1 MKITAKGEIDP
12 QKKLSNA
19 EFIALLLKQR
29 GITDTNAFLHPVSPL
44 TLTLRDF
51 GYDQEINKSVELLK
65 KARHEGNY
73 VVVYTDYDADGITGG
88 SIVWETLHL
97 LGFKVMPYVPHR
109 KHEGYG
115 FSIKG
120 IDKVKH
126 DFNPALII
134 SVDHG
139 ITAVDQIAYAKS
151 IGIPVIVTDHH
162 HKQDRI
168 PEAAEAIFHIPLL
181 SGSGVGYF
189 FAKEMWSAFRKIDG
203 FIPKKNDAVLEKHF
217 NSDYLSLASI
227 GTIADL
233 VPLVGPSR
241 SVVKYGLDAFPVVTR
256 AGIKHICREAQITDK
271 TITPYEIGFVIA
283 PRINAV
289 GRLEHALD
297 ALRLLCTTS
306 DQKAFELS
314 SKVGKMNTDRQELVK
329 TSVAQARE
337 MVEKMKEKGDLPP
350 IIILHSSHWHEG
362 IIGLIASNLLE
373 AYYRPIIIM
382 TEGDGLM
389 KGSARSIASFHI
401 THFFEELR
409 EYFMNFGG
417 HAGAA
422 GFSLAREKL
431 ETFLEKAVEVARS
444 KITPTDLEREMHV
457 DLSIPVSHVSLSLA
471 KAIESLSPFGI
482 GNPQPS
488 FVSEVELVSASIM
501 GKNQNH
507 LKLTVKD
514 PAAKSFPLEMV
525 AFGKG
530 DLYPQLSRGIL
541 LKIAYQLDINRWKGR
556 ESLQGKVM
564 HIDM

>member
-19 EFIALLLKQR
+19 EFIAMLLKQR
-29 GITDTNAFLHPVSPL
+29 GILDVEAFLHPVSPL
-44 TLTLRDF
+44 TLSLRDF
-51 GYDQEINKSVELLK
+51 GYDEEISKSVELLK
-65 KARHEGNY
+65 KVRKEGRY

-109 KHEGYG
+109 QHEGYG

-120 IDKVKH
+120 IDKVKQ
-126 DFNPALII
+126 DFDPALII

-139 ITAVDQIAYAKS
+139 ITAVDQISYAKS

-162 HKQDRI
+162 HKQERI
-168 PEAAEAIFHIPLL
+168 PEKAEVIFHIPVL

-189 FAKEMWSAFRKIDG
+189 FAKEVWSHFRKIDG

-217 NSDYLSLASI
+217 SSDYLSLASI

-256 AGIKHICREAQITDK
+256 AGIKHICREANIADK

-337 MVEKMKEKGDLPP
+337 MVEKLKQEGELPP
-350 IIILHSSHWHEG
+350 IIILHSPQWHEG

-373 AYYRPIIIM
+373 AYYRPVIIM
-382 TEGDGLM
+382 AEGDGLM

-422 GFSLAREKL
+422 GFSLSTDKL
-431 ETFLEKAVEVARS
+431 KPFVETAVEVARK
-444 KITPTDLEREMHV
+444 KIKPADLEREIQV

-488 FVSEVELVSASIM
+488 FVSNVELVSASIM

-507 LKLTVKD
+507 LKLTVKN
-514 PAAKSFPLEMV
+514 PETNSFPLEMV

-530 DLYPQLSRGIL
+530 ELFPELSRGKKF
-541 LKIAYQLDINRWKGR
+541 KIVYQLDINRWKGR

-564 HIDM
+564 HIEM

>member
-1 MKITAKGEIDP
+1 MKITYKDTIEADKP
-12 QKKLSNA
+12 LTNQ
-19 EFIALLLKQR
+19 EFIHMLLKLR
-29 GITDTNAFLHPVSPL
+29 GITDRESFIHPKSPL
-44 TLTLRDF
+44 EVSLRDF
-51 GYDQEINKSVELLK
+51 GYNEEIQRSINLLRQVK
-65 KARHEGNY
+65 EQGRH

-109 KHEGYG
+109 QHEGYG

-120 IDKVKH
+120 IDKVKNE
-126 DFNPALII
+126 FNPALII

-139 ITAVDQIAYAKS
+139 ITAVDQISYAKS
-151 IGIPVIVTDHH
+151 IGIPVVVTDHH

-189 FAKEMWSAFRKIDG
+189 FAKEMWSVFRKIDG
-203 FIPKKNDAVLEKHF
+203 FIAKKNDALLEKHF
-217 NSDYLSLASI
+217 KSDYLSLASI

-241 SVVKYGLDAFPVVTR
+241 SLVKYGLDAFPVVTR
-256 AGIKHICREAQITDK
+256 AGIRHICREAQIADK
-271 TITPYEIGFVIA
+271 AITPYEIGFVIA

-306 DQKAFELS
+306 DQKAFELA

-337 MVEKMKEKGDLPP
+337 MVEKLKQKGDLPP
-350 IIILHSSHWHEG
+350 IIILYSSEWHEG

-373 AYYRPIIIM
+373 AYYRPVIIM
-382 TEGDGLM
+382 AEGDGLM
-389 KGSARSIASFHI
+389 KGSARSIKSFHI

-422 GFSLAREKL
+422 GFSLSTDKL
-431 ETFLEKAVEVARS
+431 KPFLERAVEVARS
-444 KITPTDLEREMHV
+444 KIKLTDLEREIQV
-457 DLSIPVSHVSLSLA
+457 DLRLPVSHVSLSLA
-471 KAIESLSPFGI
+471 KALESLSPFGI

-488 FVSEVELVSASIM
+488 FVSDVELVSASIM

-514 PAAKSFPLEMV
+514 SETKSFPLEMV

-530 DLYPQLSRGIL
+530 ELFPELSRGKK

-564 HIDM
+564 HIEM